1 MRNIA
6 LLLHLVLILTLSAC
20 AQNPVRKLYEGEERS
35 ASEIAVVRVPIELEI
50 MRING
55 ERIEGLNTLFSP
67 QHKDL
72 HLRPG
77 EYRILAYYKDLWELS
92 GDGHDVVKTDPA
104 LFVVNAKAGN
114 RYKLGFEEPQNL
126 EEARALENKFSGH
139 VLNTDTGQK
148 TPTQASGLA
157 FKSGIAGGL
166 GEMAGMEPVAET
178 GETENQSAAST
189 VAPMA
194 KPASDT
200 DTENAAGSAEDSPH
214 GSMEPTPEQD
224 YLNMLKVYWSEATTE
239 ERRDFLKW
247 ISENEGARVEG
258 RGTRNE
264 EQGPKQNE

>member
-6 LLLHLVLILTLSAC
+6 LLLPLVLTLTLSAC

-104 LFVVNAKAGN
+104 LYVVNAKAGN
-114 RYKLGFEEPQNL
+114 RYKLGFDEPQNL

-139 VLNTDTGQK
+139 ILNTETGEK
-148 TPTQASGLA
+148 TPTRASGLA
-157 FKSGIAGGL
+157 FKSGIAGSL
-166 GEMAGMEPVAET
+166 GEMAGVGTVEQT
-178 GETENQSAAST
+178 GETEDPSSAST

-200 DTENAAGSAEDSPH
+200 DTENAAGSAEDSPN
-214 GSMEPTPEQD
+214 GSTEPNPEQD
-224 YLNMLKVYWSEATTE
+224 YLNMLKVYWSQATKE

-247 ISENEGARVEG
+247 ISEKKGASGEK
-258 RGTRNE
+258 
-264 EQGPKQNE
+264 QGASSK